1 MNPKLLFSKLL
12 FSTLLLVL
20 MSMQTFAQNI
30 TVRGKV
36 TGEDGSGMP
45 GISVLLKGT
54 TTGTNTDEK
63 GAFIINNVSSNGT
76 LVFSSIGFT
85 TKEVAIG
92 NRSTI
97 NVSLILN
104 FLPMVMFDA
113 VASSSTSPFSV
124 LVTIKNFF
132 CTFNGLD

>member
-1 MNPKLLFSKLL
+1 MNPKLLFSKQL
-12 FSTLLLVL
+12 FGALIVL
-20 MSMQTFAQNI
+20 ISIQTFAQNI

-97 NVSLILN
+97 NVSLI
-104 FLPMVMFDA
+104 
-113 VASSSTSPFSV
+113 
-124 LVTIKNFF
+124 
-132 CTFNGLD
+132 